1 MSVRE
6 ELIKAI
12 EALDEESLEA
22 VLDYVRLLQEP
33 EEVEPLAEERAAI
46 ARGREEFARG
56 ECAKWRELKRNGD
69 V

>member
-1 MSVRE
+1 MSIRE

-12 EALDEESLEA
+12 EAMDEENLEA

-33 EEVEPLAEERAAI
+33 EEVEPTEEERTAI

-56 ECAKWRELKRNGD
+56 EYVRWRELKRNGD
-69 V
+69 A

>member
-1 MSVRE
+1 MSIRE

-12 EALDEESLEA
+12 EAMDEENLEA

-33 EEVEPLAEERAAI
+33 EEVEPTAEERTAI
-46 ARGREEFARG
+46 ARGREEFAHG
-56 ECAKWRELKRNGD
+56 EYARWRELKRNGD

>member
-12 EALDEESLEA
+12 EAMDEESLEA

-33 EEVEPLAEERAAI
+33 EEVEPSAEERAVI

-56 ECAKWRELKRNGD
+56 EYAKWRELKRNGD